1 MKSKF
6 FIGAVALLSVGAI
19 AWASGKDPVVM
30 TINGE
35 DVPKSEFEYLYNKNR
50 QQQVE
55 AQPLD
60 EYVGMFELYKMKVA
74 DAKAEGIDTTAAFL
88 SEMRQY
94 RRDLANPIVADSVY
108 LNKLVDEAYRNS
120 QEELDYYHI
129 MFAKGRSGKD
139 NIRNRE
145 LADSVRQL
153 LLKGGD
159 FEALAR
165 QYSSDKT
172 VETNGGH
179 LGYIAS
185 GRLPYNFEKAAYAL
199 APGKISEVVESNAG
213 YHIIKVGKR
222 RPAKG
227 SVRASHIMKMVRPGS
242 TPEAEALAKA
252 QIDSLYQIV
261 SANPELFE
269 QVAMSNSDDQGSA
282 RMGGQIGWFVSGMMV
297 PEFSEKAFELAIG
310 EISEPVRTSYGWHII
325 KKLESH
331 PVRGR
336 QEIKPELLSRFDDP
350 RDERFT
356 LVRENR
362 DGKLAKKH
370 KAKTNAAARNRLS
383 SYVAAN
389 GIDSTFF
396 TSFGNSQE
404 AMFEID
410 GNKVTV
416 KDFVA
421 SLNGAVNPDPYFGT
435 LMLEERLDATLDD
448 ALMEAE
454 EDWLYAHNADYRNL
468 LNEYRDGSLLYE
480 VSLRKVWDK
489 AANDNEGLEKYF
501 AAHRDEYKFKEP
513 RAKGFLVLA
522 KNDSIAEAIKA
533 RYSQIGPEDALKIL
547 REDFRQEAVIDKLLA
562 PQGLNRFVDKVLFEG
577 PDPEL
582 NPKFP
587 VYFILDGRIIT
598 EPEEM
603 SDVKGAVTSD
613 YQQQLE
619 QNWTTELRQRYPV
632 KRNDDELKKIKQK

>member
-6 FIGAVALLSVGAI
+6 FIGAAALLSLGAL
-19 AWASGKDPVVM
+19 AWAKDPVVM
-30 TINGE
+30 VVNGE

-74 DAKAEGIDTTAAFL
+74 DAKAEGIDTTAAFR
-88 SEMRQY
+88 SEMKQY
-94 RRDLANPIVADSVY
+94 RRDLANPYVADSVY
-108 LNKLVDEAYRNS
+108 LNKLIDEAYKHS

-139 NIRNRE
+139 NIRNRA
-145 LADSVRQL
+145 LADSVRQVL
-153 LLKGGD
+153 VNGGD

-165 QYSSDKT
+165 KYSSDRT

-185 GRLPYNFEKAAYAL
+185 GRLPYNFEKTAYSL
-199 APGKISEVVESNAG
+199 TPGKISEVVESNAG

-227 SVRASHIMKMVRPGS
+227 SVRAAHIMKMVRPGS

-261 SANPELFE
+261 AANPEMFE
-269 QVAMSNSDDQGSA
+269 QVAMANSDDQGSA
-282 RMGGQIGWFVSGMMV
+282 RMGGQLGWFVTGMMV
-297 PEFSEKAFELAIG
+297 PEFSEKAFELNVG
-310 EISEPVRTSYGWHII
+310 EISEPVKTSYGWHII
-325 KKLESH
+325 KKLDAH
-331 PVRGR
+331 PIRDR
-336 QEIKPELLSRFDDP
+336 QEIKPELLAQFDDP
-350 RDERFT
+350 RDERFA

-362 DGKLAKKH
+362 DNRLAKRH
-370 KAKTNAAARNRLS
+370 KAKTNTAAKAKLA
-383 SYVAAN
+383 SYVASH

-396 TSFGNSQE
+396 ANFGNSRE
-404 AMFEID
+404 VLFTID
-410 GNKVTV
+410 GSNTTV
-416 KDFVA
+416 GEFA
-421 SLNGAVNPDPYFGT
+421 GAFGEMMNPDPYFAQI
-435 LMLEERLDATLDD
+435 MLDD
-448 ALMEAE
+448 KFATEYDNALMEAE
-454 EDWLYAHNADYRNL
+454 EDLLYAGNADYRNL

-480 VSLRKVWDK
+480 VSLMKVWDK
-489 AANDNEGLEKYF
+489 AANDTEGLEKYF
-501 AAHRDEYKFKEP
+501 ADHRSEYKFKEP

-522 KNDSIAEAIKA
+522 KNDSVADKIKT
-533 RYSQIGPEDALKIL
+533 RYAQLNNEDALKVL
-547 REDFRQEAVIDKLLA
+547 RDEFRQVAVIDRLLA
-562 PQGLNRFVDKVLFEG
+562 PKGLNRFVDKVLFDG

-587 VYFILDGRIIT
+587 VYFILDARVIT

-603 SDVKGAVTSD
+603 ADVKGAVTSD
-613 YQQQLE
+613 YQQELE

-632 KRNDDELKKIKQK
+632 VRNEKELKKIK